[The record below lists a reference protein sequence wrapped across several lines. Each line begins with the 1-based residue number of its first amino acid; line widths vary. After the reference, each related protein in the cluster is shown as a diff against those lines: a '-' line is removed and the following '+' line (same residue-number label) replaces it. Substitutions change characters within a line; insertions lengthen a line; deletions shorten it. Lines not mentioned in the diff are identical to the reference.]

1 MMTYQADPNNDGYVR
16 MAGAMTLDRY
26 KALKYDEQPP
36 QGNYFWAFDRNQ
48 LATGYMR
55 LKESGAVS
63 EPKQLLNAGGGLFGT
78 RQALDNLYMWEIKRG
93 ARIADEC
100 DPQEVYLYEY
110 NNHESFISWDGD
122 LEPIKIIINIWG
134 YEVAQ
139 NIDRLSATKTIEQII
154 NEYYLKSKR
163 N

>member
-1 MMTYQADPNNDGYVR
+1 MMTYQVDTNNDGYVR
-16 MAGAMTLDRY
+16 MAGATTIDRY

-36 QGNYFWAFDRNQ
+36 CGNYFWAFDRKQ
-48 LATGYMR
+48 LAAGYMR

-63 EPKQLLNAGGGLFGT
+63 EPNQLVNAGGGLFGT
-78 RQALDNLYMWEIKRG
+78 PKAIDNLRMWEIKRG

-110 NNHESFISWDGD
+110 NNYESFISWDGD
-122 LEPIKIIINIWG
+122 LEPIMIIISIWG

-139 NIDRLSATKTIEQII
+139 KIERLSATRTIEQII
-154 NEYYLKSKR
+154 NEYYLNSKR

>member
-1 MMTYQADPNNDGYVR
+1 MMTYQIDMNNDGYVR
-16 MAGAMTLDRY
+16 MAGATTIDRY

-36 QGNYFWAFDRNQ
+36 KGNYFWAFDRNQ
-48 LATGYMR
+48 LAAGYMR

-63 EPKQLLNAGGGLFGT
+63 EPNQLVKAGGGLFGT
-78 RQALDNLYMWEIKRG
+78 RQALHDLHMWEIKRG

-122 LEPIKIIINIWG
+122 LEPIMIIISIWG

-139 NIDRLSATKTIEQII
+139 KIERLSITKTIEQII
-154 NEYYLKSKR
+154 NEYYLNSKR

>member
-1 MMTYQADPNNDGYVR
+1 MMTYQIDMNNDGYVR
-16 MAGAMTLDRY
+16 MAGATTIDRY

-36 QGNYFWAFDRNQ
+36 KGNYFWAFDRKQ
-48 LATGYMR
+48 LAAGYMR

-63 EPKQLLNAGGGLFGT
+63 EPNQLVKAGGGLFGT
-78 RQALDNLYMWEIKRG
+78 RQALHDLHMWEIKRG

-122 LEPIKIIINIWG
+122 LEPIMIIISIWG

-139 NIDRLSATKTIEQII
+139 KIERLSITKTIEQII
-154 NEYYLKSKR
+154 NEYYLNSKR